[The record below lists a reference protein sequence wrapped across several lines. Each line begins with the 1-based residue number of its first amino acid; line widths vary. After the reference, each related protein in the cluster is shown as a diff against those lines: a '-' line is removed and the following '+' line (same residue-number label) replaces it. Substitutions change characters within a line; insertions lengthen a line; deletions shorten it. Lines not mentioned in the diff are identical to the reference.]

1 MWNMEQSRYKLVAFS
16 LFLLV
21 LVGYTPVTLVA
32 YFLSVAWASS
42 VNSFM
47 YCLSKQKMLLIIF
60 VLSIGFGLINFSFFS
75 IIPSMA
81 DIRVWAG
88 FFFFYLFSLFL
99 KDKDMVLREICNF
112 VKILFYLD
120 FITNILLILGFNLP
134 WAQVPMTRPGE
145 LFPRLPG
152 VKNSALFSGYI
163 SLLYSVV
170 LLFENLKITK
180 GNIFFFCMLS
190 LNLLFAGSY
199 RFFVILFLLLVV
211 KYFKLFEKRFN
222 VLIAFIL
229 MVFLVVVLTILTQDI
244 SGSNNIRLK
253 LWKSAVSRVF
263 DANNCIGQG
272 FFIPKVSEGITG
284 FIKLQ
289 QAGVTESTILQWGVC
304 FGYIVMLLLVL
315 FFIRILAKI
324 LNYHTFTLG
333 VGFILIEL
341 SLWFFGGGIGNILNI
356 SLLSLSIA
364 SINNHDIYNNPDVQ

>member
-1 MWNMEQSRYKLVAFS
+1 
-16 LFLLV
+16 
-21 LVGYTPVTLVA
+21 
-32 YFLSVAWASS
+32 
-42 VNSFM
+42 
-47 YCLSKQKMLLIIF
+47 
-60 VLSIGFGLINFSFFS
+60 
-75 IIPSMA
+75 
-81 DIRVWAG
+81 
-88 FFFFYLFSLFL
+88 
-99 KDKDMVLREICNF
+99 MVLREICVF

-180 GNIFFFCMLS
+180 ENIFFFCMLS

-229 MVFLVVVLTILTQDI
+229 MVFLVVVSTVLTQDI

-263 DANNCIGQG
+263 DANNCIGLG

-304 FGYIVMLLLVL
+304 FGHIVMLLLVL
-315 FFIRILAKI
+315 FFMRILAKI
-324 LNYHTFTLG
+324 FNYHMFTLG